1 MHLSGQENLICL
13 GGGKGITPQPGKK
26 KGRGFLRNERGKERE
41 RERERCR
48 YFLGKKEKK
57 VGKVR
62 RVRAGRDISTFF
74 CSIFFLLVLRQNSPN
89 YHHHQKN
96 YYYYNFFPLFF
107 FWGGRALLL
116 QL

>member
-1 MHLSGQENLICL
+1 M
-13 GGGKGITPQPGKK
+13 
-26 KGRGFLRNERGKERE
+26 RE
-41 RERERCR
+41 REREKCR

-74 CSIFFLLVLRQNSPN
+74 LLKVFFLLFIYFLLVLRQNSPN
-89 YHHHQKN
+89 YHHHHHQKN

-116 QL
+116 QLIREGAIKLIHLSSPCSPSGVILLVFIS